1 MSHLKVK
8 FETAASKHGQ
18 KRIWSPKPSK
28 TAHPPRTPHIARLMA
43 LAIRLEH
50 LIETSQIANQAEIA
64 RAAGLTRARVT
75 QILNLAKLAPD
86 IQQAVLELADH
97 PSESTRLK
105 EDDLRD
111 YSQIHCWEKQRRLFQ
126 KLLVR
131 KQK

>member
-18 KRIWSPKPSK
+18 QRIRSPKPSK
-28 TAHPPRTPHIARLMA
+28 PGPPPQTTHVSRLMA

-50 LIETSQIANQAEIA
+50 LIETGQIANQAEIA

-75 QILNLAKLAPD
+75 QILNLANLAPD

-105 EDDLRD
+105 EAELRH
-111 YSQIHCWEKQRRLFQ
+111 YSQIHSWSKQRRLFQ
-126 KLLVR
+126 KLLGR